1 MSCCGD
7 KRSRIYND
15 PYSKIRSPDGVP
27 DDQQAFIPANSFFEY
42 TGATAMTVKG
52 AVTGQIYR
60 FEKPGALLEVDRR
73 DASFMAGIPNL
84 KKSVKF

>member
-1 MSCCGD
+1 MS
-7 KRSRIYND
+7 
-15 PYSKIRSPDGVP
+15 
-27 DDQQAFIPANSFFEY
+27 
-42 TGATAMTVKG
+42 VKG

-60 FEKPGALLEVDRR
+60 FEQPGASLEVDRR